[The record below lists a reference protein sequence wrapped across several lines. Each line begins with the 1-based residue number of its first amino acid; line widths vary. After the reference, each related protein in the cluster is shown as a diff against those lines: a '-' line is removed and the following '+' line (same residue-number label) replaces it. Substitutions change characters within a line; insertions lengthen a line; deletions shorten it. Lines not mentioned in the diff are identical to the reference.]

1 MPVIPSPPVEQ
12 SDLPNLLKRRRGRP
26 RKMPITITKLSGRSV
41 ASRRAPRTHAD
52 YAPDSMLD
60 AEFDDLPCEVE
71 ILLRF
76 ANQP

>member
-1 MPVIPSPPVEQ
+1 
-12 SDLPNLLKRRRGRP
+12 
-26 RKMPITITKLSGRSV
+26 MPITITKLSGRSV